1 MLNQLQELEKTLNK
15 EISRKKINDKS
26 TKYNDIKEKNL
37 EDIHSELKI
46 VVLDKFLEKIQNQSN
61 LIINQKKEIEKIK
74 GNFEKIIKKNNKQAD
89 LSIDSIIKKENDIND
104 LIPSLDASA
113 LANISTD
120 QILYH
125 NKNKILK
132 NITTRICKNNK
143 FVNQEANGDGSELIN
158 QDDQEAFH
166 KKLNF
171 EKIVK
176 DVDSSINF
184 QRINSLESVSKINET
199 EGSIKNVS
207 KKENVKISQSPIRN
221 SNIEI
226 EKELKKLENNES
238 KRKNFNT
245 KSFKQGIYSII

>member
-1 MLNQLQELEKTLNK
+1 M
-15 EISRKKINDKS
+15 
-26 TKYNDIKEKNL
+26 
-37 EDIHSELKI
+37 
-46 VVLDKFLEKIQNQSN
+46 
-61 LIINQKKEIEKIK
+61 
-74 GNFEKIIKKNNKQAD
+74 
-89 LSIDSIIKKENDIND
+89 
-104 LIPSLDASA
+104 
-113 LANISTD
+113 
-120 QILYH
+120 
-125 NKNKILK
+125 K